1 MEVGDGVVELEDS
14 VDDDEED
21 KGVEVVD
28 GSSEVDDT
36 VEYASVDEEEVV
48 CQIEVDD
55 WPSVDVEVDNVESDC
70 KDVEVVSASDEDP
83 VDNDDVDDVLELD
96 DVDDVLELDD
106 VDELVD
112 GELDAELALASPLM

>member
-14 VDDDEED
+14 VDDDEEED
-21 KGVEVVD
+21 EEVEVVD

-96 DVDDVLELDD
+96 DVD
-106 VDELVD
+106 ELVD